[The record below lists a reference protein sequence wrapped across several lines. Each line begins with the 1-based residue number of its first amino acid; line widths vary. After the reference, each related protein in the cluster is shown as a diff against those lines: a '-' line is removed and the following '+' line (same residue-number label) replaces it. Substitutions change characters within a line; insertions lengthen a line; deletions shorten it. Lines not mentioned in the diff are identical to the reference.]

1 MIDTDLAVIHSSTNS
16 TSTSPTSTSTSTSSM
31 KLLSPEDE
39 WETIALNYTSGT
51 TGLPKGVVYHHRG
64 AYLNALGNI
73 IEWNMEKHPQYLW
86 IVPMFH
92 CNGWCFPWSLAATA
106 GTSYM
111 LRSVQPDKLFHIIQK
126 YKVQYLAGAPVTM
139 NIMLS
144 YPHRFKFTHKI
155 QMWTAGAPP
164 PPSVINQFESEIGIL
179 VTPAYGLTETYGP
192 ISTNCT
198 DISAER
204 ERERERERDDEIEEN
219 SDGDSV
225 YKSDVETS
233 NIYGETHRERER
245 EKEEKEEEEN
255 IKRQYTQDCQRL
267 YQSCSIITEEM
278 TVRDPVSMIQVTAD
292 GETLGEVMIRGN
304 NVMKGY
310 LFNKQATHDSLG
322 SDWFKTGDL
331 AVLHR
336 NGRIELKDRSKDIII
351 SGGENISSIEV
362 ENAIITHNCVQ
373 EVAVIAI
380 EDKMWGEVPCCFV
393 VCVPG
398 KSVTDQE
405 LEEW

>member
-1 MIDTDLAVIHSSTNS
+1 VI
-16 TSTSPTSTSTSTSSM
+16 
-31 KLLSPEDE
+31 
-39 WETIALNYTSGT
+39 
-51 TGLPKGVVYHHRG
+51 
-64 AYLNALGNI
+64 
-73 IEWNMEKHPQYLW
+73 
-86 IVPMFH
+86 
-92 CNGWCFPWSLAATA
+92 
-106 GTSYM
+106 
-111 LRSVQPDKLFHIIQK
+111 
-126 YKVQYLAGAPVTM
+126 
-139 NIMLS
+139 
-144 YPHRFKFTHKI
+144 
-155 QMWTAGAPP
+155 
-164 PPSVINQFESEIGIL
+164 PPS
-179 VTPAYGLTETYGP
+179 
-192 ISTNCT
+192 
-198 DISAER
+198 SALAR
-204 ERERERERDDEIEEN
+204 EREREEE
-219 SDGDSV
+219 
-225 YKSDVETS
+225 
-233 NIYGETHRERER
+233 
-245 EKEEKEEEEN
+245 EEEEN
-255 IKRQYTQDCQRL
+255 IKIQYTHDCQRL

-405 LEEW
+405 LEEWARTILASFKIPKKFIYVDSLPKTVTGKLQKHILRQQMQS